1 MNKSVLFLIFMLID
15 SIISASS
22 RISCDDILD
31 CSGNG
36 FCRVDYSCLC
46 DPHYYGDNC
55 ESRINANDKMDIS
68 AYTFTVIGGL
78 LIIPVGYILFDKIW
92 DYYENRET
100 AAAVLTVTTT
110 NTNTRTSIELATT
123 TTTQTATKAS
133 STTI

>member
-22 RISCDDILD
+22 RTSCDDILD

-36 FCRVDYSCLC
+36 FCCVDYSCLC

-55 ESRINANDKMDIS
+55 ESRINSNDKMDIS

-110 NTNTRTSIELATT
+110 NTRTSIELTT
-123 TTTQTATKAS
+123 TTTTETTKAS
-133 STTI
+133 TI